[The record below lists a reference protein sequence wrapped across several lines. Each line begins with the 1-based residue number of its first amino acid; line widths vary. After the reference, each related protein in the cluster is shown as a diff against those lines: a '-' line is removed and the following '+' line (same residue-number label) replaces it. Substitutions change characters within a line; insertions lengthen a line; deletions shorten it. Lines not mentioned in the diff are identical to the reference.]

1 MSSGQ
6 KLFKYYRDLQQQELQ
21 NKRLF
26 FYRVNRWRFDPY
38 DLPRIWK
45 SNSRG
50 ASSILKVRYCLGG
63 FLIYRLSLH
72 YLIPPAH

>member
-6 KLFKYYRDLQQQELQ
+6 KLFKFYRDQMKEDSK

-38 DLPRIWK
+38 DMPRIWK

-50 ASSILKVRYCLGG
+50 GTSMLKIRYVFAG
-63 FLIYRLSLH
+63 FLLYRVTLH
-72 YLIPPAH
+72 YIIPPAH

>member
-6 KLFKYYRDLQQQELQ
+6 KLFKYYRDLQKEEAK

-38 DLPRIWK
+38 DMPRIWK

-50 ASSILKVRYCLGG
+50 SSSMLKVRYAFAGLI
-63 FLIYRLSLH
+63 IYRFTLH
-72 YLIPPAH
+72 YVFPPAH